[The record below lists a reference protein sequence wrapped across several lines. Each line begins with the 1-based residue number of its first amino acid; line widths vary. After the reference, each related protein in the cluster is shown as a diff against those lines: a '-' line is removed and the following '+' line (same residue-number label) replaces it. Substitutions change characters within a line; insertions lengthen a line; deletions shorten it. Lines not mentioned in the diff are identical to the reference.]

1 MCKIS
6 LIGELAPSDMQR
18 LRSGVGVVVNGH
30 KFVTRQRHGKI
41 ELPILPPCPPGS
53 DPARPLATPAEPK
66 ARGGGAGPGAQESI
80 LLPELPCLQV
90 VCPHRAPGPQHQ
102 LNTIISVSLFGPE
115 PSKFRIVLNM
125 FQMEI
130 LVYSSIE
137 RPISTNFERGAIGFE
152 RRPVIPGHRTRA

>member
-1 MCKIS
+1 MATKR
-6 LIGELAPSDMQR
+6 P
-18 LRSGVGVVVNGH
+18 RSGIKVVESGRVIE
-30 KFVTRQRHGKI
+30 TREHHGKI
-41 ELPILPPCPPGS
+41 ELSTSTPCPPGA
-53 DPARPLATPAEPK
+53 DPASPLVSPAEPK

-130 LVYSSIE
+130 LVYSSIG
-137 RPISTNFERGAIGFE
+137 RPISTNVERGAIGFE